1 VSGAAPCAKTLGVS
15 GWFQAVSSC
24 FKILDETASNPVLHF
39 TSHRNHRI
47 NFALELLKI
56 QGESEI
62 MERIAQMSPEEK
74 SMMPGECFR
83 VALKG

>member
-1 VSGAAPCAKTLGVS
+1 MYLDGFKL
-15 GWFQAVSSC
+15 FQAVSRYWM
-24 FKILDETASNPVLHF
+24 KLPILFYVF
-39 TSHRNHRI
+39 ISHRNHRI